1 MQCPV
6 ILHLFLRPFKLTFSI
21 LSGVVSNYTCNLL
34 ILNPLSQLICCM
46 PTSQDSP
53 LLHLNFSAV
62 STFIASQ
69 GDFEYVSRLANT

>member
-1 MQCPV
+1 
-6 ILHLFLRPFKLTFSI
+6 
-21 LSGVVSNYTCNLL
+21 
-34 ILNPLSQLICCM
+34 M

-69 GDFEYVSRLANT
+69 GDFEYVSRLVNTLIQEFALTGINMLENHIMLARN